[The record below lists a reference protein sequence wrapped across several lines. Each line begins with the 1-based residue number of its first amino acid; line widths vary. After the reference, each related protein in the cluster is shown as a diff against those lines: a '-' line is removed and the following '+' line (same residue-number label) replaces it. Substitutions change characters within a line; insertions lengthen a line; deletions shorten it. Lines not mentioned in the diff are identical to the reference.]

1 MAKKNASI
9 EETTFEENAVETL
22 VVETKPSEGYP
33 SRDFFTPIAG
43 VANGRLTNGGQEK
56 A

>member
-9 EETTFEENAVETL
+9 EETTFEETVVETPTI
-22 VVETKPSEGYP
+22 ETKPSEGYP

-43 VANGRLTNGGQEK
+43 VANGRLTDGGQEE